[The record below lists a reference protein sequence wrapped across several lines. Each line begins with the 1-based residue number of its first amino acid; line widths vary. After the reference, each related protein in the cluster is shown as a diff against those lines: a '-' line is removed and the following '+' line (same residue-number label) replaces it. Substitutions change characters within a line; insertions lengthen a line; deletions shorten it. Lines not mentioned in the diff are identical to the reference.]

1 MAPVCGEITLP
12 KESIK
17 TQNVTNGPN
26 LIAQSEAPAPY
37 LIVVDRLQTD
47 LSVNSGITG
56 ETRASVTP
64 GKLIPKKKRNKITIY
79 VSTKKGSNLKSV

>member
-1 MAPVCGEITLP
+1 MAPICGEITLP

-26 LIAQSEAPAPY
+26 FITQSESSAPEV
-37 LIVVDRLQTD
+37 IVVDKLQTD
-47 LSVNSGITG
+47 LSVDYGLTG

-64 GKLIPKKKRNKITIY
+64 EKHIKKKRNK
-79 VSTKKGSNLKSV
+79 NH